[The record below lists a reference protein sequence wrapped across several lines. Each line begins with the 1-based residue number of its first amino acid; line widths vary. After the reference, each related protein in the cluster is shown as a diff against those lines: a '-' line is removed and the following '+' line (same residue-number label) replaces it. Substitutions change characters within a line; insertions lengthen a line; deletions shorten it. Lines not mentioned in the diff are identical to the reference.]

1 MFPTLFF
8 DDVFV
13 PSRQKS
19 SFRRPFLENIGYTH
33 IEKDGDVYLVINV
46 LGIDEKDLKVSF
58 EPTDNINTLSLVIDG
73 KTHNETLDYDFS
85 FKKVFT
91 VSKPVKRYGSRVE
104 NGLLTIKLEFEQP
117 VTPQI
122 ESYKL

>member
-1 MFPTLFF
+1 MFPLFY
-8 DDVFV
+8 DDVFA
-13 PSRQKS
+13 SKQKS
-19 SFRRPFLENIGYTH
+19 TFRRPFYENVGYTH
-33 IEKDGDVYLVINV
+33 IEKDGDVYLVFNV

-58 EPTDNINTLSLVIDG
+58 EPTNNINTLNLVIDG

-85 FKKVFT
+85 FKQILT
-91 VSKPVKRYGSRVE
+91 VRKPVKRYGSKVE

-117 VTPQI
+117 VKPQI

>member
-8 DDVFV
+8 NDVLTA
-13 PSRQKS
+13 SKQKS
-19 SFRRPFLENIGYTH
+19 SFRRPFLENVGYTH
-33 IEKDGDVYLVINV
+33 IEKDGDIYLVLNV

-58 EPTDNINTLSLVIDG
+58 EPTDRINTLNLVIDG
-73 KTHNETLDYDFS
+73 KTYNETLDYDFS
-85 FKKVFT
+85 FKRSFT
-91 VSKPVKRYGSRVE
+91 IEKPVKKYGVKVE

-117 VTPQI
+117 VKPQI

>member
-8 DDVFV
+8 DDVFT
-13 PSRQKS
+13 SKQKL
-19 SFRRPFLENIGYTH
+19 SFRRPFLENIGFTH
-33 IEKDGDVYLVINV
+33 VEKDGDVYLVLNV

-58 EPTDNINTLSLVIDG
+58 EPTDRINTLNLVIDG
-73 KTHNETLDYDFS
+73 KTYNETLDYEFS
-85 FKKVFT
+85 FKKSFAIE
-91 VSKPVKRYGSRVE
+91 KPVKKYGVKVV

-117 VTPQI
+117 VKPQI